1 MKYGWTDGQNI
12 RVDYRWPE
20 GDPTAAKRY
29 AEELVAA
36 RADVLVGT
44 NTFAINALRAATN
57 SIPIVFVNVTDPIA
71 SGMVASLARP
81 GANITGFTDMDPAI
95 AGKWVEFLKM
105 LVPPLDTVAMVYNP
119 ESAAPFVGGYIQ
131 PFEYA
136 ARNLDMRARIEHVKA
151 REDYAPVLEACAR
164 DAGCGV
170 ILIDD
175 ALFARNLEYIV
186 ALANKNKV
194 PAMYT
199 NQGYVTTY
207 AGLIAYGI
215 NLSDQYIQ
223 SAEYIDKI
231 LHGEKPADL
240 PVQMPTTFRLAV
252 NQKTASAMGIGVP
265 QAILMLADRVIE

>member
-12 RVDYRWPE
+12 RVEYRWPE
-20 GDPTAAKRY
+20 GDPIAAKRH

-36 RADVLVGT
+36 RADVLVAT
-44 NTFAINALRAATN
+44 NTFAVNALRAATN

-95 AGKWVEFLKM
+95 AGKWVELLKM
-105 LVPPLDTVAMVYNP
+105 LVPPLKTVAMVYNP

-136 ARNLDMRARIEHVKA
+136 ARKLDMRARIEHVKA

-215 NLSDQYIQ
+215 SLSDQYIQ

-231 LHGEKPADL
+231 LHGENRLICLCKCPQPFGSLSTKKQRQRWGSA
-240 PVQMPTTFRLAV
+240 FRR
-252 NQKTASAMGIGVP
+252 QF
-265 QAILMLADRVIE
+265 

>member
-12 RVDYRWPE
+12 RVEYRWPE
-20 GDPTAAKRY
+20 GDPITAKQY

-44 NTFAINALRAATN
+44 NTFAVNALRAATN

-95 AGKWVEFLKM
+95 AGKWVELLKM

-136 ARNLDMRARIEHVKA
+136 ARKLDMRARIEHVKA
-151 REDYAPVLEACAR
+151 REDYAPVFEACAR
-164 DAGCGV
+164 DTGV
-170 ILIDD
+170 
-175 ALFARNLEYIV
+175 
-186 ALANKNKV
+186 
-194 PAMYT
+194 
-199 NQGYVTTY
+199 G
-207 AGLIAYGI
+207 
-215 NLSDQYIQ
+215 S
-223 SAEYIDKI
+223 S
-231 LHGEKPADL
+231 
-240 PVQMPTTFRLAV
+240 
-252 NQKTASAMGIGVP
+252 
-265 QAILMLADRVIE
+265 